1 MAYIGNEPFVSGNFS
16 SSVHNGTGSE
26 LTFAM
31 GQSPGTKNA
40 VLVFIDG
47 VRQVP
52 TIYGVSGSDVVFT
65 AGNAPPL
72 GVGNV
77 QILVSGEELGVNV
90 PADDSVT
97 TVKILDDSV
106 TTDKLANAIN
116 TTIAANTAKVTNA
129 THTGDVTGATALT
142 IANDAVTLAKMA
154 GGTDGNLITYDTSG
168 DPAYVATGT
177 ATHVLTSNGAD
188 TAPTFQAVA
197 AGGDLTP
204 AWQMSMSAP
213 QLSMTSSVWYDVNFN
228 AADVDT
234 DSGCDTTAHTYTI
247 PAGGGGKY
255 MVGVRLFTGNNSGG
269 YGYTLLNDSQ
279 LKLRKNPAGADDV
292 LMDVWMDWRNNPVRR
307 GPLGGSLMLDLT
319 AGDILYVEVKNHI
332 TTAGN
337 YGIIQDGDGNNVF
350 YGFKLL
356 GV

>member
-1 MAYIGNEPFVSGNFS
+1 LALTKVTSGIIED
-16 SSVHNGTGSE
+16 GTVD
-26 LTFAM
+26 T
-31 GQSPGTKNA
+31 
-40 VLVFIDG
+40 ID
-47 VRQVP
+47 
-52 TIYGVSGSDVVFT
+52 I
-65 AGNAPPL
+65 
-72 GVGNV
+72 
-77 QILVSGEELGVNV
+77 
-90 PADDSVT
+90 ADDA
-97 TVKILDDSV
+97 V

-116 TTIAANTAKVTNA
+116 TTIAANTTKVTNA

-142 IANDAVTLAKMA
+142 IAVDAVDIPML
-154 GGTDGNLITYDTSG
+154 S
-168 DPAYVATGT
+168 ATGT
-177 ATHVLTSNGAD
+177 ADAT
-188 TAPTFQAVA
+188 TFLRGDNTWVA

-319 AGDILYVEVKNHI
+319 AGDVLYVEVKNHI